1 MRPSIIFE
9 AVKVKISE
17 NVLKPMERVDA
28 GLQDRNIYDPSL
40 EWHSVGL
47 YLSKIMQ
54 LSFSSQHF
62 SNKQIGHLLL

>member
-40 EWHSVGL
+40 E
-47 YLSKIMQ
+47 
-54 LSFSSQHF
+54 
-62 SNKQIGHLLL
+62 

>member
-47 YLSKIMQ
+47 YLSKDNAIIIFK
-54 LSFSSQHF
+54 STFF
-62 SNKQIGHLLL
+62 K